1 MISLSLFAVAS
12 PSPSVRHLI
21 SATRLFSII
30 LILICLSIRSLSLS
44 PSLRLL
50 RLQSLEVRLNYSCLE
65 SIWMVINLLARIPG
79 LPQRNEDHLLSFP
92 PPHLCQ
98 IPVHEVRATRW
109 RRKRSEFWNLAE
121 MTGGKKCAEGGQ
133 AGWGLM
139 DVDLRVVAVKLTNR
153 FRGVRERER
162 RHVRVIKI
170 HLRQGRKVKKKG
182 IEGSGR
188 RRRVGNCS

>member
-1 MISLSLFAVAS
+1 MVSLSLFAVAS
-12 PSPSVRHLI
+12 PSPSVRHLL

-50 RLQSLEVRLNYSCLE
+50 RPQSLEVRLNYSCLE

-98 IPVHEVRATRW
+98 IPVHEVRAAR
-109 RRKRSEFWNLAE
+109 
-121 MTGGKKCAEGGQ
+121 
-133 AGWGLM
+133 
-139 DVDLRVVAVKLTNR
+139 
-153 FRGVRERER
+153 
-162 RHVRVIKI
+162 
-170 HLRQGRKVKKKG
+170 
-182 IEGSGR
+182 
-188 RRRVGNCS
+188 